1 MTVAAHGSLL
11 VPSSLDTAIAALT
24 DLGED
29 GAPFAGGTWIM
40 RAPIRHEARKATY
53 VALGRIAELR
63 EITITP
69 AALEIGAGVT
79 HAALASAITT
89 LDDLRGL
96 AAAAGRSANPA
107 VRAAATVGGNLC
119 TVAFAAA
126 DLVPALLC
134 LDAEVEIA
142 GAGGRERMMLEAF
155 LVRRGTLAPGHL
167 LTRIIVPRH
176 LGHSAHA
183 RLPLRKAGD
192 YPVAIVSLRVACDP
206 SGRVREIRI
215 AVGAV
220 EPVARRWPMLE
231 ATLTG
236 ERLDPESAAE
246 RAAACLDAFTGRD
259 GIEAPGWYRVHIL
272 PTLFRRAVAAASGS

>member
-11 VPSSLDTAIAALT
+11 VASSLDAAIAALT
-24 DLGED
+24 DLGEE

-53 VALGRIAELR
+53 VALGRIAELQA
-63 EITITP
+63 ISVTP
-69 AALEIGAGVT
+69 SAIEIGAGVT
-79 HAALASAITT
+79 HAALASAVAA
-89 LDDLRGL
+89 LADLQGL
-96 AAAAGRSANPA
+96 ADAAGRSANPA

-119 TVAFAAA
+119 TEAFAAA

-134 LDAEVEIA
+134 LDAGVEIA
-142 GAGGRERMMLEAF
+142 TAGGRERMTLETF
-155 LVRRGTLAPGHL
+155 LTRRGTLAPGHL
-167 LTRIIVPRH
+167 LTRIVVPRH
-176 LGHSAHA
+176 GGRSAHA

-206 SGRVREIRI
+206 DDRVGEIRV

-220 EPVARRWPMLE
+220 EPLARRWPALE
-231 ATLTG
+231 AALWG
-236 ERLDPESAAE
+236 ARLDPGLAAE

-259 GIEAPGWYRVHIL
+259 GIEAPGWYRVQVL
-272 PTLFRRAVAAASGS
+272 PALVRRAVAAVLGL